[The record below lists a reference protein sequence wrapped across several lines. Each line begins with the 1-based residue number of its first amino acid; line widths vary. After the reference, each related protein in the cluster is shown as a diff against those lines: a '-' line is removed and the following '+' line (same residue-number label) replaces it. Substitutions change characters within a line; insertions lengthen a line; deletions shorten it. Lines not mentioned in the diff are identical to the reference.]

1 MPHLTAQHIRQ
12 YSLCPCAL
20 YLNDHGP
27 EEERAEVHAFVEHLM
42 GLGRE
47 YEQKVAS
54 ELPHV
59 AVPKGPIDERANITL
74 RFMELG
80 EERIYQPVLLHSN
93 LLGIPD
99 FLERTDTPSDLSPF
113 SYRPIDVKLPTSA
126 KPEHVAQLAF
136 YGLLLGYVQELIPQT
151 ADIILLDGNRETIE
165 LAEHVEAVEQ
175 AIKHIQAIQ
184 QGERQL
190 PTLSSE
196 CAMCAWHDY
205 CLRMLYAIQ
214 DISLLNGL
222 SGAKKGAIIEA
233 GYADLPDISNADPED
248 LSEVRGIGESTAERM
263 VMQAEV
269 LIDGQPRILS
279 VPRFPNTEVEL
290 YLDMECQQQTQ
301 VIYLIGVLEV
311 REDGQEKFRPFL
323 AGSPSDEGKMW
334 AEFLGYVEGLP
345 NELAIY
351 HYHHF
356 ESTHLRKLVERHG
369 IDEHLEDKLFDNL
382 IDLHR
387 VLKESV
393 ILPLHSYGLKP
404 VAKWMGFEWR
414 ETESDAAMSMLWFDL
429 WLSTGDRR
437 YSELA
442 VDYNED
448 DCRATKVVKEWV
460 GGSQRCSGS
469 CCS

>member
-20 YLNDHGP
+20 YLNDYGP
-27 EEERAEVHAFVEHLM
+27 EEEKAPPHAFVEHLTD
-42 GLGRE
+42 LGRE
-47 YEQKVAS
+47 YEQQVAS

-59 AVPKGPIDERANITL
+59 AVPDGPIAERANITL
-74 RFMELG
+74 RFMAQG
-80 EERIYQPVLLHSN
+80 VDRIYQPVLLSDN

-99 FLERTDTPSDLSPF
+99 FIERTNTPSDLGPF
-113 SYRPIDVKLPTSA
+113 SYRPVDVKIATRA

-136 YGLLLGYVQELIPQT
+136 YGLLLGHAQGLIPQT
-151 ADIILLDGNRETIE
+151 ADIILVDGNRETIE
-165 LAEHVEAVEQ
+165 LAEHMETVEQ
-175 AIKHIQAIQ
+175 AIEHIQAIQ

-196 CAMCAWHDY
+196 CAMCPWHDY
-205 CLRMLYAIQ
+205 CLRMLYALK

-222 SGAKKGAIIEA
+222 SGTKKGALIGA

-248 LSEVRGIGESTAERM
+248 LNEIKGIGESTAQRM

-269 LIDGQPRILS
+269 LIDGQPRMLT
-279 VPRFPNTEVEL
+279 VPRFPEAEVEL

-301 VIYLIGVLEV
+301 VIYLIGVLEC
-311 REDGQEKFRPFL
+311 REGSEEKFRPFL
-323 AGSPSDEGKMW
+323 AGSPGHEGKMW
-334 AEFLGYVEGLP
+334 AEFLAYLESLP
-345 NELAIY
+345 DAVAIY

-356 ESTHLRKLVERHG
+356 ESTHLTKLVERHG
-369 IDEHLEDKLFDNL
+369 IDEHLEDKLFGNL

-393 ILPLHSYGLKP
+393 VLPLHSYGLKP

-414 ETESDAAMSMLWFDL
+414 ETKADAAMSMLWFDL
-429 WLSTGDRR
+429 WLMTGDRR
-437 YSELA
+437 YLELS
-442 VDYNED
+442 VEYNED
-448 DCRATKVVKEWV
+448 DCRATKVVREWIEEIV
-460 GGSQRCSGS
+460 EGD
-469 CCS
+469 